1 VSFLDG
7 FLERKIVVKIVSIL
21 LAILLWYIVLD
32 IKDPFEEAT
41 LTVPLQTNVN
51 ILDSKGLELVGNNI
65 PDNVEI
71 TVSGRKSRLEKVFKN
86 DFYISADFLQI
97 EDEHTSYISIGAPK
111 YKGTEG
117 IIIKGVNPEKINI
130 RLEKVVTDSFE
141 IMPEIVGELPENYS
155 IHQIKVRPEILELKD
170 IKSSIDSI
178 DRIVAEVDLSKVKD
192 YSYVSPRMVFYNKE
206 GKAVSGIDI
215 NQAIIVELVM
225 AKNVA
230 VNLNTSGQ
238 VAEGYYVN
246 DIQHNPEYINV
257 IGEMQVLNKL
267 YTINTNPV
275 DLQGLKDDVK
285 LQSDF
290 QLPENIKLA
299 NLQEKETI
307 SVDIEPFVTKRFTYS
322 VDKISIYNA
331 DQENYTY
338 KIKSTTLSGDA
349 TGRLEDVNLFIINPR
364 IKAWINVNNL
374 IEGTHKVDVNTAS
387 QNTDIEVVTE
397 NSVEVIVEEIR
408 NDDENHSLDNI
419 NTNLNTNPTPNPKPN
434 TGSSSGTNPK
444 PSTNPNPSPSISPKP
459 SPNPSPSISQKPS
472 PNPSP
477 SISPKPNIN
486 PSTSSDPDATPE
498 SNSGTSINTMKD
510 ESGEIWSI

>member
-1 VSFLDG
+1 MDVASEFRYRDP
-7 FLERKIVVKIVSIL
+7 IVSE
-21 LAILLWYIVLD
+21 
-32 IKDPFEEAT
+32 KN
-41 LTVPLQTNVN
+41 LT
-51 ILDSKGLELVGNNI
+51 
-65 PDNVEI
+65 
-71 TVSGRKSRLEKVFKN
+71 
-86 DFYISADFLQI
+86 
-97 EDEHTSYISIGAPK
+97 
-111 YKGTEG
+111 
-117 IIIKGVNPEKINI
+117 IIISQSGETLDTLMALREAKKKGSKILSIVN
-130 RLEKVVTDSFE
+130 VVGSSIARESQNLLYTWAG
-141 IMPEIVGELPENYS
+141 PEIAVASTKAYNTQLAAFVITSYS
-155 IHQIKVRPEILELKD
+155 IHYTKLYE
-170 IKSSIDSI
+170 
-178 DRIVAEVDLSKVKD
+178 
-192 YSYVSPRMVFYNKE
+192 
-206 GKAVSGIDI
+206 
-215 NQAIIVELVM
+215 
-225 AKNVA
+225 
-230 VNLNTSGQ
+230 
-238 VAEGYYVN
+238 YYVN

-419 NTNLNTNPTPNPKPN
+419 NTNLNTNSYNFV
-434 TGSSSGTNPK
+434 
-444 PSTNPNPSPSISPKP
+444 
-459 SPNPSPSISQKPS
+459 
-472 PNPSP
+472 
-477 SISPKPNIN
+477 
-486 PSTSSDPDATPE
+486 
-498 SNSGTSINTMKD
+498 
-510 ESGEIWSI
+510 